1 MTRASSIKD
10 FHQFATLTVTI
21 PLEVALVEIST
32 SVDIREI
39 ENLMRCLD
47 KLDIR
52 VMVGLFLWL
61 GPLEI
66 RGE

>member
-1 MTRASSIKD
+1 MLD
-10 FHQFATLTVTI
+10 V
-21 PLEVALVEIST
+21 ST

-47 KLDIR
+47 KFDIR
-52 VMVGLFLWL
+52 VLVGLFLWP